1 MLDGLM
7 EKLDPLPST
16 SKRTSLIDGKAHVSS
31 KHKQTNVYKLAG
43 QKSLFKRMQS
53 HKRCPYIRG
62 CTFEDDYCDSL
73 RCNKIVEGHEIVLK
87 FEMNI
92 CQDEIAVTVSISVPS
107 LGVYYS
113 HTFDSDQEI
122 PIPGLGLGP
131 LGSVYLKLESYR
143 DETKHFNLKVSIA
156 LKLFGRVLKTF
167 TIIDKDLGLLRKSMK
182 CGFFAWLND
191 QSTGIKAAA
200 YVSQYSIIG
209 LKIAGLEIA
218 LLKVAELKISGLKVA
233 RLKIAGSRTAEIKI
247 SSFKIAQIQDHMNL
261 GRMF

>member
-1 MLDGLM
+1 MATIKGSLAIFFLFIGML
-7 EKLDPLPST
+7 
-16 SKRTSLIDGKAHVSS
+16 SS
-31 KHKQTNVYKLAG
+31 VEG
-43 QKSLFKRMQS
+43 
-53 HKRCPYIRG
+53 CPYIRG

-200 YVSQYSIIG
+200 YGGFCLVLVSIFSY
-209 LKIAGLEIA
+209 IACCCYCCCCKKRNQNGHVIFRSAPEASQENLND
-218 LLKVAELKISGLKVA
+218 ISCV
-233 RLKIAGSRTAEIKI
+233 IKTI
-247 SSFKIAQIQDHMNL
+247 
-261 GRMF
+261 